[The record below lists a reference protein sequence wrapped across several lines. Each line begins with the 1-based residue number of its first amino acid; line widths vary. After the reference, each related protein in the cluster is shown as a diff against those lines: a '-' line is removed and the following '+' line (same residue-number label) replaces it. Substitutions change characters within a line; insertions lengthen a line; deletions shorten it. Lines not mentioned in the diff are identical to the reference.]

1 MTTFSRSSLK
11 IFAVQFCIVLGALAL
26 AGCGSREDRA
36 QSYYNNGMSYLA
48 KQDYVKARVE
58 IRNALQ
64 LKKDM
69 VAAWRALAQIDEH
82 DRNTGGL
89 TEDLRRIVELDD
101 KDADAR
107 ARLAKLFLLGG
118 NFENALRLSNEA
130 TELDPKN
137 VGNLAVKAAIL
148 FKLKDN
154 DGAIR
159 TAQQAL
165 EIDPGNADASV
176 VLAGIKVSQG
186 DSEGALQALNNVAP
200 ASKDDL
206 GVIFL
211 KISIFERLGN
221 LQQVESLLK
230 RLTEL
235 QPNERAFR
243 TQLVRF
249 YLAQKRQDDAEK
261 EIRAIVAKNPTDIA
275 AEADLVNFLGVTKGP
290 VAAREELVAR
300 INAGG
305 NIFPYQLALA
315 KFDFSQGKVADS
327 TQQLEKLMS
336 STSAPDDVM
345 AARTALAEIYLAT
358 NNIAAAEPLVT
369 EILRQDGRNINGLRF
384 RASIHMS
391 RSEIDDAIAD
401 LRSALNDQPQ
411 SPQLLATLAL
421 AYERKG
427 SIELADKAF
436 FDATKASGYS
446 PAFGLN
452 YVAFLERRGS
462 AAQAENVLTELATRN
477 PNSVPVLSALARLKL
492 ARQDWASAHAIADAI
507 KRLGDKGNIAEQI
520 NGLAFSG
527 QKKFTDSLAA
537 LQNAYDAN
545 PTAVQPMAALVNVY
559 IQSQQFD
566 KAEAFLN
573 AALKAN
579 PQNAEALVLLGSVA
593 LAKKELDKAAA
604 RFEDAIKQQPD
615 SILGYKALAELY
627 LRQQKLD
634 DALKTVQ
641 AGLQRQP
648 KNFDLRLTLGGLL
661 ETRGDYEGAI
671 AEFESLLKEQP
682 NSLIVANNLASL
694 LADHRTD
701 KASLDR
707 ANSIAVILAKSEVPQ
722 FKDTLGWLA
731 YQRGDYTSAVSM
743 LQDAAT
749 KLPNHPLIRY
759 HLGMSYLAS
768 GQDANASEQFNKA
781 RELAPNDS
789 GLKAKIDAALK
800 SSSKKG

>member
-1 MTTFSRSSLK
+1 MTFSRSSLK
-11 IFAVQFCIVLGALAL
+11 ILAVQLCILLGALAL

-36 QSYYNNGMSYLA
+36 QRYYDNATSYLA

-69 VAAWRALAQIDEH
+69 VAAWRLLAQIDEH
-82 DRNTGGL
+82 DRNNAGL
-89 TEDLRRIVELDD
+89 TEDLRRIVELDE

-130 TELDPKN
+130 TDLNPKN
-137 VGNLAVKAAIL
+137 VENLAVKAAIL

-165 EIDPGNADASV
+165 ELDPGNADASV

-186 DSEGALQALNNVAP
+186 DSESALKALNNVAP

-211 KISIFERLGN
+211 KIGIFERLGN

-243 TQLVRF
+243 TQLIRF
-249 YLAQKRQDDAEK
+249 YVAQKRQDDAER
-261 EIRAIVAKNPTDIA
+261 EMRSIIEKNPTDTT
-275 AEADLVNFLGVTKGP
+275 AELDLASFLNATKGP
-290 VAAREELVAR
+290 AAAREELVSR

-305 NIFPYQLALA
+305 KVFPYQLALA
-315 KFDFSQGKVADS
+315 RFDVSQGKVADS
-327 TQQLEKLMS
+327 IKQLENLMS
-336 STSAPDDVM
+336 STNAPDEVM
-345 AARTALAEIYLAT
+345 AARTTLAEIYLGT
-358 NNIAAAEPLVT
+358 NNVAAAEPLVT

-384 RASIHMS
+384 RAAIHLT
-391 RSEIDDAIAD
+391 RGEIDDAIAD

-411 SPQLLATLAL
+411 SPELLASLAL

-452 YVAFLERRGS
+452 YVVFLERRGS

-477 PNSVPVLSALARLKL
+477 PNSIPVLSALARMKL
-492 ARQDWASAHAIADAI
+492 ARQDWAAAHTIADAI
-507 KRLGDKGNIAEQI
+507 RRLGDKSYVSDQI
-520 NGLAFSG
+520 NALAFSG
-527 QKKFTDSLAA
+527 QKKFSDSLAA
-537 LQNAYDAN
+537 LQNVYDAN
-545 PTAVQPMAALVNVY
+545 PNAVQPMAALVNVY

-566 KAEAFLN
+566 KAEVFLN

-579 PQNAEALVLLGSVA
+579 PRNAEALVLLGSVA
-593 LAKKELDKAAA
+593 LAKKEPEKAMA

-615 SILGYKALAELY
+615 SIIGYKALAELN
-627 LRQQKLD
+627 LRQQRLD
-634 DALKTVQ
+634 EALKTVQ
-641 AGLQRQP
+641 AGLQQQP

-661 ETRGDYEGAI
+661 ETKGDYERAI

-707 ANSIAVILAKSEVPQ
+707 ANALAVILTKSEVPQ
-722 FKDTLGWLA
+722 FKDTLGWIA
-731 YQRGDYTSAVSM
+731 YQRGDYTSAVTL
-743 LQDAAT
+743 LQDAAA

-768 GQDANASEQFNKA
+768 GQDANASDQFNKA
-781 RELAPNDS
+781 RELAPNDAS
-789 GLKAKIDAALK
+789 LKAKIDAALK

>member
-1 MTTFSRSSLK
+1 MTFSRSSLK
-11 IFAVQFCIVLGALAL
+11 VLAVQFCILAGALTL

-36 QSYYNNGMSYLA
+36 QSYYNNGMNYLA

-69 VAAWRALAQIDEH
+69 VEAWRALAQIDEH
-82 DRNTGGL
+82 DKNNAGL
-89 TEDLRRIVELDD
+89 AEDLRRIVELDE

-107 ARLAKLFLLGG
+107 ARLAKIFLLSG

-130 TELDPKN
+130 TELNPKN
-137 VGNLAVKAAIL
+137 VENLAVKAAIL
-148 FKLKDN
+148 YKLKDN

-159 TAQQAL
+159 TAQQAVEL
-165 EIDPGNADASV
+165 EPGNADASV

-186 DSEGALQALNNVAP
+186 DTEGALQALEKVAP
-200 ASKDDL
+200 ASRDDL

-243 TQLVRF
+243 AQLVRF
-249 YLAQKRQDDAEK
+249 YVAQKRQDDAER
-261 EIRAIVAKNPTDIA
+261 EIRSIVEKNPTDTT
-275 AEADLVNFLGVTKGP
+275 AELDLVSFLNATKGP
-290 VAAREELVAR
+290 AVAREELVSR

-305 NIFPYQLALA
+305 KIFPYQLALA
-315 KFDFSQGKVADS
+315 RFDISQGKVADG
-327 TQQLEKLMS
+327 TKQLETLMS
-336 STSAPDDVM
+336 STNVPDEVI
-345 AARTALAEIYLAT
+345 AVRAILAEIHLAT

-369 EILRQDGRNINGLRF
+369 EILRQDGRNTSGLRL
-384 RASIHMS
+384 RAAIHLS
-391 RSEIDDAIAD
+391 RGEIDDAIAD

-411 SPQLLATLAL
+411 SSELMASLAL

-446 PAFGLN
+446 PVLGLN

-462 AAQAENVLTELATRN
+462 AAQAENILTDLATRN
-477 PNSVPVLSALARLKL
+477 PTSIPVLSALARMKL
-492 ARQDWASAHAIADAI
+492 ARQDWAGAHAIADAI
-507 KRLGDKGNIAEQI
+507 KRLGDKGNISDQI

-537 LQNAYDAN
+537 LQNVYDAN
-545 PTAVQPMAALVNVY
+545 PNAVQPMAALVNVY
-559 IQSQQFD
+559 LQSQQFD

-579 PQNAEALVLLGSVA
+579 PRNAEALILLGTVA
-593 LAKKELDKAAA
+593 FAKKEPEKAAA

-615 SILGYKALAELY
+615 SIIGYKALAEFY

-634 DALKTVQ
+634 DALKTIQ

-648 KNFDLRLTLGGLL
+648 KNFDLRLVLGGLL
-661 ETRGDYEGAI
+661 ETKGDYDGAI
-671 AEFESLLKEQP
+671 TEFDSLFKEQP

-701 KASLDR
+701 KANLER

-722 FKDTLGWLA
+722 FKDTVGWLA
-731 YQRGDYTSAVSM
+731 YQRGDYTSALSL
-743 LQDAAT
+743 LQDAAA

-768 GQDANASEQFNKA
+768 GQDANASDQFNKA
-781 RELAPNDS
+781 RELAPNDAS
-789 GLKAKIDAALK
+789 LKAKIDAALK
-800 SSSKKG
+800 SLSKKG

>member
-1 MTTFSRSSLK
+1 MTFSRSSLK
-11 IFAVQFCIVLGALAL
+11 VLAVQFCILAGALAL

-36 QSYYNNGMSYLA
+36 QSYYNNGMNYLA

-69 VAAWRALAQIDEH
+69 LEAWRALAQIDEH
-82 DRNTGGL
+82 DKNNAGL
-89 TEDLRRIVELDD
+89 AEDLRRIVELDE

-107 ARLAKLFLLGG
+107 ARLAKMFLLGG

-130 TELDPKN
+130 TELNPKN
-137 VGNLAVKAAIL
+137 VENLAVKAAIL
-148 FKLKDN
+148 YKLKDN

-165 EIDPGNADASV
+165 ELEPGNADASV

-186 DSEGALQALNNVAP
+186 DSEAALKALDGVTP
-200 ASKDDL
+200 GSKDDL

-235 QPNERAFR
+235 QPSERAFR
-243 TQLVRF
+243 AQLVRF
-249 YLAQKRQDDAEK
+249 YVAQKRQDDAER
-261 EIRAIVAKNPTDIA
+261 EMRSIVEKNPADTA
-275 AEADLVNFLGVTKGP
+275 AELDLVRFLNDTKGP
-290 VAAREELVAR
+290 SAAREELVSR

-305 NIFPYQLALA
+305 KVFPYQLALA
-315 KFDFSQGKVADS
+315 RFDVSQGKIADGIK
-327 TQQLEKLMS
+327 QLETLGS
-336 STSAPDDVM
+336 STNVPDEVL
-345 AARTALAEIYLAT
+345 AVRTVLAEIYLAT
-358 NNIAAAEPLVT
+358 NNIAAGEALVT
-369 EILRQDGRNINGLRF
+369 EILRQDGRNTNGLRL
-384 RASIHMS
+384 RAGIHLT
-391 RSEIDDAIAD
+391 RGEVDDAIAD

-411 SPQLLATLAL
+411 SPELLANLAL

-436 FDATKASGYS
+436 FDATKASGFS
-446 PAFGLN
+446 PVFGLN

-462 AAQAENVLTELATRN
+462 AAQAENILTELATRN
-477 PNSVPVLSALARLKL
+477 PNSVPVLSALARMKL
-492 ARQDWASAHAIADAI
+492 ARQDWAGAHAIADAI
-507 KRLGDKGNIAEQI
+507 KRLGDQGSISDQI

-537 LQNAYDAN
+537 LQNVYDAN
-545 PTAVQPMAALVNVY
+545 PNAIQPMAALVNVY
-559 IQSQQFD
+559 LQSQQFD

-579 PQNAEALVLLGSVA
+579 PKNAEALILLGTVA
-593 LAKKELDKAAA
+593 LAKKEPEKAAA

-615 SILGYKALAELY
+615 SIIGYKALAEFY
-627 LRQQKLD
+627 LRQQRLD

-648 KNFDLRLTLGGLL
+648 KNFDLRLVLGGLL
-661 ETRGDYEGAI
+661 ETKGDYDGAI
-671 AEFESLLKEQP
+671 TEFDSLFKEQP

-701 KASLDR
+701 KASLER
-707 ANSIAVILAKSEVPQ
+707 ANSIAVILTKSEVPQ
-722 FKDTLGWLA
+722 FKDTVGWLA
-731 YQRGDYTSAVSM
+731 YQRGDYTSAVSL
-743 LQDAAT
+743 LQDAAA

-768 GQDANASEQFNKA
+768 GQDANASDQFNKA
-781 RELAPNDS
+781 RELAPNDAS
-789 GLKAKIDAALK
+789 LKAKIDAALK

>member
-11 IFAVQFCIVLGALAL
+11 VFAVQLCILAGALAL

-36 QSYYNNGMSYLA
+36 QGYYANATSYLA
-48 KQDYVKARVE
+48 KEDYVKARVE

-64 LKKDM
+64 LKRDM
-69 VAAWRALAQIDEH
+69 VAAWRLLAQIDEH
-82 DRNTGGL
+82 DRNNAGL
-89 TEDLRRIVELDD
+89 AEDLRRIVELDE

-107 ARLAKLFLLGG
+107 ARLAKILLLGG

-130 TELDPKN
+130 TDLDPKN

-154 DGAIR
+154 EGAIR

-186 DSEGALQALNNVAP
+186 DSDSALKALNNVAP
-200 ASKDDL
+200 ASRDDL

-249 YLAQKRQDDAEK
+249 YVSQKRQDDAER
-261 EIRAIVAKNPTDIA
+261 EMRSIVEKNPTDTT
-275 AEADLVNFLGVTKGP
+275 AELDLVGLINATKGP
-290 VAAREELVAR
+290 IAAREELVAR

-305 NIFPYQLALA
+305 KVFPYQLALA
-315 KFDFSQGKVADS
+315 RFDLSQGKVADS
-327 TQQLEKLMS
+327 TKQLESLMS
-336 STSAPDDVM
+336 STTVPDEVM
-345 AARTALAEIYLAT
+345 AARTTLAEIYLGT

-384 RASIHMS
+384 RASIHVN
-391 RSEIDDAIAD
+391 RGEIDDAIAD
-401 LRSALNDQPQ
+401 LRSALNGQPQ
-411 SPQLLATLAL
+411 SPELLASLAI

-427 SIELADKAF
+427 SIELADKAY

-446 PAFGLN
+446 PIFGLN

-462 AAQAENVLTELATRN
+462 TPQAENILTELASRN
-477 PNSVPVLSALARLKL
+477 PNSIPVLSALARLKL

-507 KRLGDKGNIAEQI
+507 RRLGDKGYISDQI
-520 NGLAFSG
+520 NAFAFSG
-527 QKKFTDSLAA
+527 QKKFSDSLAA
-537 LQNAYDAN
+537 LQNVYDAN
-545 PTAVQPMAALVNVY
+545 PNAVQPMAALVNVY
-559 IQSQQFD
+559 IQSQQLD

-579 PQNAEALVLLGSVA
+579 PRNAEALVLLGTVA
-593 LAKKELDKAAA
+593 LAKKEPEKAAA

-615 SILGYKALAELY
+615 SVIGYKALTEFY

-634 DALKTVQ
+634 EAFKTVQ
-641 AGLQRQP
+641 AGLQQQP
-648 KNFDLRLTLGGLL
+648 KNFDLRLTYGGLL
-661 ETRGDYEGAI
+661 EAKGDYERAI
-671 AEFESLLKEQP
+671 AEFEFFVKG
-682 NSLIVANNLASL
+682 AAK
-694 LADHRTD
+694 LADCCQQSCKPACRSSYGQGEPGSRKFARGHSGKIRGT
-701 KASLDR
+701 
-707 ANSIAVILAKSEVPQ
+707 SI
-722 FKDTLGWLA
+722 
-731 YQRGDYTSAVSM
+731 
-743 LQDAAT
+743 
-749 KLPNHPLIRY
+749 
-759 HLGMSYLAS
+759 
-768 GQDANASEQFNKA
+768 
-781 RELAPNDS
+781 
-789 GLKAKIDAALK
+789 
-800 SSSKKG
+800 